1 MIETMKDA
9 ARMALFAQ
17 QACNLSGVVHSWA
30 SVQKVL
36 CAEANRLGKGTEWR
50 NSHPI
55 NRLILVQLAHLAGV
69 PTDMS
74 GLDFSACFDEVEK
87 IAEET
92 YR

>member
-9 ARMALFAQ
+9 ARMALSVQSAS
-17 QACNLSGVVHSWA
+17 NLSGVVHSWA
-30 SVQKVL
+30 QVQSVL
-36 CAEANRLGKGTEWR
+36 SAEANRTGEGTDWR

-74 GLDFSACFDEVEK
+74 GLDFEACFDEVEK
-87 IAEET
+87 IAEDT
-92 YR
+92 LR

>member
-9 ARMALFAQ
+9 ARTALAVQ
-17 QACNLSGVVHSWA
+17 GASNLSGIVHSWA
-30 SVQKVL
+30 QVQSVL
-36 CAEANRLGKGTEWR
+36 SAEANRTQKGTDWR

-55 NRLILVQLAHLAGV
+55 NQLFVVQVAHLAGV

-74 GLDFSACFDEVEK
+74 GIGFSACFDEVEK
-87 IAEET
+87 LAEET